1 MVSLETSIIIQAPIE
16 HCFDAA
22 RNISLHP
29 RTVWKHT
36 REQAVAGVTSGFI
49 ESGQTVTFEATHFGV
64 RQRLTS
70 EVTAYKRPLYFTDEM
85 QSGAFRSMTHQH
97 YFSSIDHE
105 YTQMKDVLI
114 FEAPFGVLGKM
125 AERWVLQS
133 YMKRF
138 LEHRNEQLKRWLE
151 SGEFSKIRCM
161 DNNYIDTGLIF

>member
-36 REQAVAGVTSGFI
+36 REQAVAGVTNGFI

-125 AERWVLQS
+125 AERWVLES

-138 LEHRNEQLKRWLE
+138 LEHRNEQLKQWLE
-151 SGEFSKIRCM
+151 SGEFSKIRSM
-161 DNNYIDTGLIF
+161 DNNYIDTGLII

>member
-36 REQAVAGVTSGFI
+36 REQAVAGVTNGFI

-125 AERWVLQS
+125 AERWVLES

-151 SGEFSKIRCM
+151 SGEFSKIRSM